1 MPDTPAVTQLSSRS
15 DHIEPTM
22 RPLLMILGLTTLA
35 GCAGPLPAVDPQ
47 QAWVDMRTMTGKL
60 VMADKVDGQTTYDGR
75 YFQVSPGSHKLQ
87 VRYDYE
93 VRYGGFT
100 AMGNEYT
107 ELTCF
112 VEMKYDHFAAGQRY
126 MIEVRSLTNDVT
138 AQLLDAQRKVLAEE
152 SSVTCI

>member
-1 MPDTPAVTQLSSRS
+1 MPDTPGVTQLSSRS
-15 DHIEPTM
+15 DHIELTM
-22 RPLLMILGLTTLA
+22 RPLLMILALTTLA

-47 QAWVDMRTMTGKL
+47 QAWVDMRTRTGKL

-126 MIEVRSLTNDVT
+126 MIEVRSLTIDVT
-138 AQLLDAQRKVLAEE
+138 AELLDAQGKVLAEE
-152 SSVTCI
+152 SSVNCI